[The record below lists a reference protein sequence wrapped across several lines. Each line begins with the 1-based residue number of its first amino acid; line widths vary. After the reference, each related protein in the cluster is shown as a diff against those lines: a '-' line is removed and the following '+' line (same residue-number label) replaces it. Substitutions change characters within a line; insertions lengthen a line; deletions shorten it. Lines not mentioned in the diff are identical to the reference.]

1 MPVFNGER
9 YLARA
14 VASILG
20 QTFTDFELVVVDDG
34 STDRSLAILQR
45 ISRRDPRLR
54 IISRPNTGISGARND
69 GTEAAR
75 GDLVASMDADD
86 LAYPQRLADQ
96 VAYMTGHENC
106 TVLGASVRL
115 IDPDGVPLDC
125 EHPPLDHQ
133 TIVAQFLRGRSDMI
147 RQPVAMLR
155 RPAILAVGGYRSE
168 YSATEDLDLFLKL
181 AERGQAANLPQTLL
195 DYRQHLASTNRTR
208 WADQCRHREAIV
220 AEAHRRRGMPIPT
233 QPLEPYNLLPPG
245 EDLLRWGWA
254 ALAARRHVLA
264 LRRSW
269 QAIRRGGDKRKAL
282 RLARCALHVPPLPIF
297 KWIAPR
303 PRA

>member
-1 MPVFNGER
+1 MPVFNGAR

-14 VASILG
+14 VASILN
-20 QTFTDFELVVVDDG
+20 QTLGDLELIAVDDG
-34 STDRSLAILQR
+34 STDQSLAILTR
-45 ISRRDPRLR
+45 MARRDPRLR

-69 GTEAAR
+69 GTAAAR
-75 GDLVASMDADD
+75 SDLVASMDADD
-86 LAYPQRLADQ
+86 LAYPHRLADQ
-96 VAYMTGHENC
+96 VGFMMAHEDC
-106 TVLGASVRL
+106 SVLGASVRL

-155 RPAILAVGGYRSE
+155 RRAILAAGGYRAE
-168 YSATEDLDLFLKL
+168 YSGTEDLDLFLRL
-181 AERGQAANLPQTLL
+181 AEHGQAANLPQSLL

-220 AEAHRRRGMPIPT
+220 ADAHRRRGMPVPT

-254 ALAARRHVLA
+254 AFAAHRHVLA

-269 QAIRRGGDKRKAL
+269 QAVRKGGDKRKAL
-282 RLARCALHVPPLPIF
+282 RLVRCALHVPPLPIF
-297 KWIAPR
+297 KWITPR